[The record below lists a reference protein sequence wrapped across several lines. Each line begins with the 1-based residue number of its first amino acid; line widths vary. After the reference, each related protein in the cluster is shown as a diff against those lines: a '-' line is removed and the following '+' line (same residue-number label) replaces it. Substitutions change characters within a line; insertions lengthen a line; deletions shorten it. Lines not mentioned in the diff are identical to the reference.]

1 MLACDSSTSSRDPNR
16 VNFPH
21 SRAGTLPLA
30 TAASRLTLGTCI
42 LYDKTNNQHIGQP
55 GGNAVLVWRLASCVS
70 LSYLKLDGKR
80 STLPAYLGPIPYGQD
95 HTRTI
100 DGRRPGHRDGDAL
113 VQLLQPGAMVGKSVI
128 THSLFPTF
136 IPSCP
141 ALPDL
146 PPHLSTTHP
155 SLSSA
160 AAARIIPRC
169 KSPSATRQDH
179 PAHLQKGTKLPYW
192 SPHYAICNNPTLL
205 LHTPQTQGATN
216 TYPPG
221 LPRNTLAVTDDAC

>member
-1 MLACDSSTSSRDPNR
+1 MLACDFSTSSRDPNR

-42 LYDKTNNQHIGQP
+42 LYLRQDKQP
-55 GGNAVLVWRLASCVS
+55 AHRSARWQCYPPLASCVS

-146 PPHLSTTHP
+146 PPHPSTTLHFP
-155 SLSSA
+155 PQPLHASSHAASHHRRPVRITLHICKRGLSC
-160 AAARIIPRC
+160 PTGHLTT
-169 KSPSATRQDH
+169 PSATTPRFFCTF
-179 PAHLQKGTKLPYW
+179 PRLRVPPTRTHLV
-192 SPHYAICNNPTLL
+192 SHA
-205 LHTPQTQGATN
+205 TP
-216 TYPPG
+216 
-221 LPRNTLAVTDDAC
+221 

>member
-128 THSLFPTF
+128 T
-136 IPSCP
+136 
-141 ALPDL
+141 
-146 PPHLSTTHP
+146 
-155 SLSSA
+155 
-160 AAARIIPRC
+160 R
-169 KSPSATRQDH
+169 
-179 PAHLQKGTKLPYW
+179 
-192 SPHYAICNNPTLL
+192 
-205 LHTPQTQGATN
+205 
-216 TYPPG
+216 
-221 LPRNTLAVTDDAC
+221 

>member
-1 MLACDSSTSSRDPNR
+1 MLACDFSTSSRDPNR

-42 LYDKTNNQHIGQP
+42 LYLRQDKQP
-55 GGNAVLVWRLASCVS
+55 AHRSARWQCYPPLASCVS

-136 IPSCP
+136 TPSCP

-169 KSPSATRQDH
+169 KSPSWARQDH
-179 PAHLQKGTKLPYW
+179 VAAFYEGKRARYW
-192 SPHYAICNNPTLL
+192 SHHSAICR
-205 LHTPQTQGATN
+205 TPRFTTPFPILARATN
-216 TYPPG
+216 T
-221 LPRNTLAVTDDAC
+221 

>member
-1 MLACDSSTSSRDPNR
+1 MLACDFSTSSRDPNR

-42 LYDKTNNQHIGQP
+42 LYLRQDKQP
-55 GGNAVLVWRLASCVS
+55 AHRSARWQCYPPLASCVS